1 MFFFFFFSFFFFPF
15 PSLTLT
21 LGAVRGATFWLA
33 EGSAPSSEWSEED
46 ARVLSSGSARGRMR
60 AGGNRRQPSPDTLCC
75 CCDDDEDEDDAVLKL
90 FLFFLLFFFKALF
103 WTEGAV
109 VARLI
114 WLQVKCDV
122 LAACCEISL
131 TTTTTSST
139 TTITTITDAPSQ
151 EWWAL
156 SWPDRGVSISTAS
169 CPRGDARGMTARGR
183 AREVAAETSCLPP
196 WCSSPTS
203 CQGCCGKP
211 TTAHMWGGW
220 RGSGRSRG
228 FSGSRR
234 RSRRPKC
241 SNCWGRWGG
250 GDVTGGIPERN
261 FYFETL
267 LLKRDLM
274 RLWVG
279 FCWWARGQKKV
290 CYDYSFFKKTLQ
302 FIYRFLY
309 LVRIYKFLC

>member
-1 MFFFFFFSFFFFPF
+1 MRGSKWDIQAADSVFFLFVCFFLFPPWLSLSGLCGEPRSDWLREAHQAPSEARRMPECSAQAVRVDGCEQGGTDGSRARTRVVVVMMMMKMKMMLCWNFFFFK
-15 PSLTLT
+15 T
-21 LGAVRGATFWLA
+21 
-33 EGSAPSSEWSEED
+33 
-46 ARVLSSGSARGRMR
+46 
-60 AGGNRRQPSPDTLCC
+60 
-75 CCDDDEDEDDAVLKL
+75 
-90 FLFFLLFFFKALF
+90 LF
-103 WTEGAV
+103 WTEGAGV
-109 VARLI
+109 SRLI

-131 TTTTTSST
+131 TTTTSST

-234 RSRRPKC
+234 RSRRLKC

-250 GDVTGGIPERN
+250 GDWWDPWKE
-261 FYFETL
+261 L
-267 LLKRDLM
+267 LFWNAVIKK
-274 RLWVG
+274 G
-279 FCWWARGQKKV
+279 FN
-290 CYDYSFFKKTLQ
+290 
-302 FIYRFLY
+302 
-309 LVRIYKFLC
+309 